1 MRSTGEPNS
10 GGNIVESVSKAET
23 SQILE
28 RLRDH
33 GVRVTG
39 TRAAVVRALTSEP
52 SHHVTAGHLYAR
64 LVAHDPRFHESTV
77 YRTLERLVEV
87 GVVTRI
93 EVDSGPSVYHLAV
106 EAPHHHLAC
115 ERCGRVVGVP
125 TDLVETLAEE
135 LRERFGFLLRADA
148 VTFPGRCVDCLAS
161 TPSGAGARGEADRGS
176 SLAHDH

>member
-1 MRSTGEPNS
+1 M
-10 GGNIVESVSKAET
+10 
-23 SQILE
+23 
-28 RLRDH
+28 
-33 GVRVTG
+33 
-39 TRAAVVRALTSEP
+39 
-52 SHHVTAGHLYAR
+52 
-64 LVAHDPRFHESTV
+64 AHDPRFHESTV